1 MVAMKTYIF
10 DYNGTILNDAGH
22 AAEIENIMLEERGL
36 PYGYTLEDYRSMF
49 DTDMIHY
56 YRQIGYTFET
66 ETFEDVAKQFN
77 ALYRQR
83 FPLMELCEGVLPLLQ
98 KIQEN
103 HDQAVILSSCQDAM
117 LKEQCEELGIASMF
131 REIMGIDNFLAGSKV
146 DIAKHWMIR
155 SAVHP
160 DECVYFGD
168 TLADYST
175 AKAIGVENI
184 ILVASGHQ
192 SYTRL
197 AQVCPSVIHS
207 LKEYKVL

>member
-1 MVAMKTYIF
+1 
-10 DYNGTILNDAGH
+10 
-22 AAEIENIMLEERGL
+22 
-36 PYGYTLEDYRSMF
+36 
-49 DTDMIHY
+49 
-56 YRQIGYTFET
+56 
-66 ETFEDVAKQFN
+66 
-77 ALYRQR
+77 
-83 FPLMELCEGVLPLLQ
+83 
-98 KIQEN
+98 
-103 HDQAVILSSCQDAM
+103 
-117 LKEQCEELGIASMF
+117 MF

-155 SAVHP
+155 SAVRP

-207 LKEYKVL
+207 LKEYKVLLNTVHLTICAAAVSTSMKHTNLLFP